1 MSQLRP
7 VDDVLQEL
15 LDDVVPTARVE
26 SRYLDDA
33 WNCCLAEDIV
43 SPVSV
48 PPADNSAMDGYAI
61 RRDSIDTGSDI
72 PVTDRI
78 PAGTT
83 GRKLAPGSAARIFT
97 GAPIPYGADTVVIQ
111 EDTQPM
117 GEHIRILSL
126 PPLGDNV
133 RVRGQDI
140 QAGATILRAGEKL
153 KSSSVGLL
161 ASVGQPRVNVY
172 SPLRV
177 AVLSTGD
184 ELVEPGGQLQP
195 GQIYN
200 SNRYVLSG
208 LLRRLGFQV
217 VDLGIVDDTRGATRQ
232 ALSVAAGAADCILT
246 TGGVSVGEED
256 HVKAVVEEL
265 GELKVWKLA
274 IKPGKPLAYGH
285 VADTPIFGLPG
296 NPVSTFV
303 TFLVLATPYL
313 LSKQGYR
320 SVLPATGRAVA
331 DFDFTAGSRREYLRV
346 RLHPGSPL
354 PVAEVFGNQGSGIL
368 TSVVWADALAM
379 VEPGES
385 IVRGDEVQLLHLPE

>member
-1 MSQLRP
+1 
-7 VDDVLQEL
+7 
-15 LDDVVPTARVE
+15 
-26 SRYLDDA
+26 
-33 WNCCLAEDIV
+33 
-43 SPVSV
+43 
-48 PPADNSAMDGYAI
+48 
-61 RRDSIDTGSDI
+61 
-72 PVTDRI
+72 
-78 PAGTT
+78 
-83 GRKLAPGSAARIFT
+83 
-97 GAPIPYGADTVVIQ
+97 
-111 EDTQPM
+111 
-117 GEHIRILSL
+117 H
-126 PPLGDNV
+126 
-133 RVRGQDI
+133 
-140 QAGATILRAGEKL
+140 
-153 KSSSVGLL
+153 
-161 ASVGQPRVNVY
+161 
-172 SPLRV
+172 
-177 AVLSTGD
+177 
-184 ELVEPGGQLQP
+184 P

-208 LLRRLGFQV
+208 LLRRLGFEV
-217 VDLGIVDDTRGATRQ
+217 VDLGIVEDTRVATRQ
-232 ALSVAAGAADCILT
+232 ALSDAAGAADCILT

-313 LSKQGYR
+313 LSMQGYR
-320 SVLPATGRAVA
+320 SVLPARGRAVA

-368 TSVVWADALAM
+368 TSVVWADALAI

-385 IVRGDEVQLLHLPE
+385 VTRGDEVQLQHLPE